1 MKGMNMKKHLLTM
14 ALGLLMG
21 TSTFAQVEFVDDAT
35 GQVVPDGSTI
45 VRNTIETT
53 KHPTAGI
60 VLRQLINSGLS
71 AKNTSASTVQVKSQ
85 VDVTD
90 LPFGQFA
97 LCFPGS
103 CWINV
108 PDWKAAYPTHKPV
121 QASLAADGPWTSTT
135 SGSLGAGKTQSLESE
150 WVISSIGNATWDG
163 SLGSFTATYSL
174 LVNNAVVSTV
184 KVLYTTDQNATGIAG
199 VSTEKANKTVVAT
212 YNAAGQQVAA
222 GSKGL
227 HIVKYSDGSTKKVV
241 IK

>member
-1 MKGMNMKKHLLTM
+1 MKKHLLSV
-14 ALGLLMG
+14 ALGLFMG
-21 TSTFAQVEFVDDAT
+21 TSAFAQVEFVDDAT
-35 GQVVPDGSTI
+35 GNIVPDGSTI

-60 VLRQLINSGLS
+60 VLLQEIKSGLS

-97 LCFPGS
+97 LCFPGN
-103 CWINV
+103 CWITV
-108 PDWKAAYPTHKPV
+108 PDWKATYPTHKPV
-121 QASLAADGPWTSTT
+121 EAGLAADGPWTSNA
-135 SGSLGAGKTQSLESE
+135 SGSLGAGKSQSLQSE
-150 WVISSIGNATWDG
+150 WKITNIGNATWDG
-163 SLGSFTATYSL
+163 SIGSFTATYSL

-184 KVLYTTDQNATGIAG
+184 KVLYTTDQNYTGIAG
-199 VSTEKANKTVVAT
+199 VNADAANKTVVAT
-212 YNAAGQQVAA
+212 FNAAGQQVAS

-241 IK
+241 VK